1 MLAWG
6 AGQPRAAVRGPAP
19 HLREPYSSQALA
31 MPEASPSEGLLGS
44 SRDASSAIPS
54 SFSTRLRNESGSQGL
69 AAGQPHGAGS
79 GCGAAAAPH
88 PCTAAVR
95 EARPPKLAAMVF
107 ISICFSAGAPG
118 APQSNM

>member
-1 MLAWG
+1 
-6 AGQPRAAVRGPAP
+6 
-19 HLREPYSSQALA
+19 

-69 AAGQPHGAGS
+69 AAGQPHGAGP
-79 GCGAAAAPH
+79 GPRPLPH

-107 ISICFSAGAPG
+107 ISICFSAGTPG
-118 APQSNM
+118 TPQSNM